1 MDKKS
6 KILLWIV
13 ILSILI
19 SVGYTFY
26 KTVIL
31 GDFEVVN
38 ISSEGEDE
46 EGTADISTT
55 TLDSIVST
63 STDAEI

>member
-6 KILLWIV
+6 KILLWVI

-26 KTVIL
+26 KTIIL

-38 ISSEGEDE
+38 IPASSEDLS
-46 EGTADISTT
+46 AS
-55 TLDSIVST
+55 ST
-63 STDAEI
+63 SEVIGDGLISE

>member
-6 KILLWIV
+6 KILLWVI

-26 KTVIL
+26 KTIIL

-38 ISSEGEDE
+38 IPASSEDL
-46 EGTADISTT
+46 TASSNSEVIGDGLIS
-55 TLDSIVST
+55 
-63 STDAEI
+63 E